1 MIIFNKA
8 KFDMKLIMILCFY
21 QTCMFFRK
29 FLRYYTLITFLL
41 NFSDID
47 ECISN
52 LCDKNATC
60 ENFVGSYNC
69 TCKKGF
75 TGGGTTCK
83 GDQIT
88 ELIMNNICKSTIV
101 RFVLPDDNVKSF
113 VLRFHNWIFCQETF
127 HIIF

>member
-21 QTCMFFRK
+21 QTCMSFRK

-41 NFSDID
+41 NP
-47 ECISN
+47 
-52 LCDKNATC
+52 CDKNATC
-60 ENFVGSYNC
+60 EEFVGSYNC

-88 ELIMNNICKSTIV
+88 VLIMNNICKSTIV

-113 VLRFHNWIFCQETF
+113 VLGFHNWIFCQETF